1 MEELQTE
8 HGIFT
13 NNEETGQTAQ
23 EVYEEWLA
31 NKDKPLEP
39 TLEERIQMAED
50 TILYLLIGGM

>member
-8 HGIFT
+8 HGIFA